1 MSFDGTEHTTRLFQ
15 KIKLYIAYGK
25 MFFLLIHFLVAED
38 CRLSKSTSHILS
50 VPLNLQ
56 CVRILS

>member
-1 MSFDGTEHTTRLFQ
+1 MFFDRIELTTGLLH
-15 KIKLYIAYGK
+15 KIKLHTVYGK

-38 CRLSKSTSHILS
+38 YESPKSTSHVLS
-50 VPLNLQ
+50 VPLNLE